1 MIALLDSGPI
11 VRKTPRRFVGLA
23 EERKPRMS
31 TDQPDPNQEDEVARL
46 DPWLALRRSK
56 GTREVYVESSGDE
69 VLVVAL
75 APGDEVMLSREPSAA
90 FGGHTI
96 LLPGGEIKPGED
108 RKVTANRELQEELG
122 WAASQLDFL
131 GEVHPWSKYLNARS
145 YIYLARGLTESRL
158 PGDEQYAIE
167 PVRILL
173 SDVDTL
179 TRSGTL
185 LDARVIAGL
194 FLARAFLERERGGAD
209 S

>member
-1 MIALLDSGPI
+1 
-11 VRKTPRRFVGLA
+11 
-23 EERKPRMS
+23 MS
-31 TDQPDPNQEDEVARL
+31 SESESDADEVVRL

-56 GTREVYVESSGDE
+56 ETREVYIESSGDE

-75 APGDEVMLSREPSAA
+75 ASGLASADEVLLSREPSAA
-90 FGGHTI
+90 FGGSTI
-96 LLPGGEIKPGED
+96 LLPGGEIEPGED
-108 RKVTANRELQEELG
+108 QKVAANRELQEELG

-131 GEVHPWSKYLNARS
+131 GEVRPWSKYLNARS

-173 SDVDTL
+173 SEVDAL
-179 TRSGTL
+179 IRNRTL

-194 FLARAFLERERGGAD
+194 FLARAFLDRERGE
-209 S
+209 

>member
-1 MIALLDSGPI
+1 MPSESESNA
-11 VRKTPRRFVGLA
+11 
-23 EERKPRMS
+23 
-31 TDQPDPNQEDEVARL
+31 DEVVRL

-56 GTREVYVESSGDE
+56 ETREVYIESSGDE

-75 APGDEVMLSREPSAA
+75 ASADEVLLSREPSAA
-90 FGGHTI
+90 FGGSTI
-96 LLPGGEIKPGED
+96 LLPGGQIEPGED
-108 RKVTANRELQEELG
+108 QKFAANRELQEELG

-131 GEVHPWSKYLNARS
+131 GESRPWSKYLNARS

-173 SDVDTL
+173 SEVDAL
-179 TRSGTL
+179 VRNGTL

-194 FLARAFLERERGGAD
+194 FLARAFLDRERGE
-209 S
+209 